1 MHDFFTYYIRQL
13 TILAD
18 VIVGCQS
25 NRCRVSSISD
35 LLAPAAKSSAG
46 GTACSRL
53 PWPAVLPCRPHRPY
67 YSHRWP
73 GHPSTHPHPSTAMAS
88 PPPGHSLPGSR
99 HRPPRWCSR
108 HGVVNVVNK
117 RQYRKRDVHGEA
129 DSWDPHGPW
138 PHASKYLLITPKR
151 MNTPND
157 SSDPPAISSHARKC
171 LLITHKK

>member
-1 MHDFFTYYIRQL
+1 MVVVLLQPLVFLLQPPKPALVVPHAPTSRGRLRCGGGL
-13 TILAD
+13 TA
-18 VIVGCQS
+18 
-25 NRCRVSSISD
+25 
-35 LLAPAAKSSAG
+35 
-46 GTACSRL
+46 
-53 PWPAVLPCRPHRPY
+53 PY

-73 GHPSTHPHPSTAMAS
+73 GHPSTHSHPSTAVAS

-99 HRPPRWCSR
+99 RRPSRWCSW

-117 RQYRKRDVHGEA
+117 RQHRKRDVHGEA

-151 MNTPND
+151 MNTPAD

-171 LLITHKK
+171 LLITHKKMNTPPASWDRV